1 MTEIVTTVA
10 SGPKGKAYGLSR
22 RGRLGQRL
30 MFIIPIVILSIL
42 VLTAILAP
50 RIAPYDPTATNMLE
64 RKLPPA
70 FMEGGSTSHLLGTD
84 GLGRDIMSRIIYG
97 GRVSLSVA
105 MLVIAIT
112 ASFGTALGIAAGYL
126 GGNLEAVLM
135 RVTDIS
141 MAFPGL
147 LLAML
152 LSVGIGPGFWTVV
165 LALSILGW
173 APYARM
179 IRGETLKVR
188 ELDFVLQARIAGA
201 SPVRIMIKHIFPNII
216 NSLIVVMTLAV
227 GLMILAEATL
237 SYLGIGIPASTPTW
251 GTMVADGR
259 NDLSSAWWIS
269 TLPGIAIGLVVLSC
283 NFLGDWLRDKL
294 DPRLRR
300 L

>member
-1 MTEIVTTVA
+1 MTEVTTIVA
-10 SGPKGKAYGLSR
+10 PGPKKNAYGLSR
-22 RGRLGQRL
+22 RARLGQKL
-30 MFIIPIVILSIL
+30 MFIIPIAILSIL
-42 VLTAILAP
+42 VVTAIFAP
-50 RIAPYDPTATNMLE
+50 FIAPDDPVKTNMLE

-70 FMEGGSTSHLLGTD
+70 FMEGGSTAHLLGTD
-84 GLGRDIMSRIIYG
+84 GLGRDILSRLIYG
-97 GRVSLSVA
+97 GRVSLSVS

-126 GGNLEAVLM
+126 GGNLEATLM
-135 RVTDIS
+135 RITDVS

-152 LSVGIGPGFWTVV
+152 LSVGIGPGFWTVI

-188 ELDFVLQARIAGA
+188 ELDFVLQARIIGA
-201 SPVRIMIKHIFPNII
+201 SPLRIMVTHIFPNII

-237 SYLGIGIPASTPTW
+237 SYLGIGIPAPTPTW
-251 GTMVADGR
+251 GSMVADGR
-259 NDLSSAWWIS
+259 NDLGVAWWIA

>member
-1 MTEIVTTVA
+1 
-10 SGPKGKAYGLSR
+10 
-22 RGRLGQRL
+22 
-30 MFIIPIVILSIL
+30 
-42 VLTAILAP
+42 
-50 RIAPYDPTATNMLE
+50 
-64 RKLPPA
+64 
-70 FMEGGSTSHLLGTD
+70 
-84 GLGRDIMSRIIYG
+84 
-97 GRVSLSVA
+97 

-112 ASFGTALGIAAGYL
+112 ASIGTALGIVAGYL
-126 GGNLEAVLM
+126 GGRLESFLM
-135 RVTDIS
+135 RITDVS

-173 APYARM
+173 AVYARM

-188 ELDFVLQARIAGA
+188 ELDFVLQARITGA
-201 SPVRIMIKHIFPNII
+201 SPLRIMVKHIFPNIV

-237 SYLGIGIPASTPTW
+237 SYLGIGIPAPTPSW
-251 GTMVADGR
+251 GSMVADGR
-259 NDLSSAWWIS
+259 NDLSMAWWIS
-269 TLPGIAIGLVVLSC
+269 TIPGIAIGLVVLSC

>member
-1 MTEIVTTVA
+1 MTEVITTIA
-10 SGPKGKAYGLSR
+10 AAPKKKYYGLSR
-22 RGRLGQRL
+22 RARLAQRL
-30 MFIIPIVILSIL
+30 MLIIPAAILSIL
-42 VLTAILAP
+42 ILTAILAP
-50 RIAPYDPTATNMLE
+50 WIAPDNPTKTNMLE
-64 RKLPPA
+64 RKLPPV
-70 FMEGGSTSHLLGTD
+70 FMEGGSTAHLLGTD
-84 GLGRDIMSRIIYG
+84 GLGRDILSRLIHG
-97 GRVSLSVA
+97 SRVSLSVS

-112 ASFGTALGIAAGYL
+112 ATFGTALGIAAGYL

-135 RVTDIS
+135 RVTDVS

-152 LSVGIGPGFWTVV
+152 LSVGIGPGFWTVI

-188 ELDFVLQARIAGA
+188 ELDFVLQARITGA
-201 SPVRIMIKHIFPNII
+201 SPVRIMLKHIFPNII

-237 SYLGIGIPASTPTW
+237 SYLGIGIPAPTPSW
-251 GTMVADGR
+251 GSMVADGR
-259 NDLSSAWWIS
+259 NDLGSAWWIS
-269 TLPGIAIGLVVLSC
+269 TLPGIAMGLVVLSC